1 MALYNPPDGYLY
13 DSNSGL
19 YYSQVVAQD
28 EMGNISQIVTWFD
41 ANTGQYSQNVYPVQG
56 TAVSSSTTHANG
68 DARRTST
75 PRGTSNSADKQHSE
89 STRRNRELYARAIT
103 QGKDVSERAKRQGKE
118 LGTRAKVY
126 ADRAGKNMRREV
138 SNINSTIKSNARANA
153 KHAGVAYTYIN
164 ANLMPDEPNFMW
176 NIFFK
181 VKEYMNN
188 SPLWLKIV
196 VCLIIAVLDII
207 RITIV
212 GFDNESSAPVFMI
225 LAFVAIPFGVM
236 DFIDLKRKYGVPL
249 KQLQPSF
256 ALVICGSLMIAPAF
270 YGNAVFVRT
279 FKKIWAMSGPAP
291 IIIWYV
297 MAVAAFAIMTLAMSR
312 KFRKYNVPKVELMM
326 TVTVMT
332 LLSFFVGI
340 LTLWAILIVVMIA
353 IVLFF
358 VPMLFQAGMSSG
370 QSYTATHKEEYVEGY
385 DYFGNKVYDSR
396 YDDPL

>member
-41 ANTGQYSQNVYPVQG
+41 ANTGQYSQNVYPVKG
-56 TAVSSSTTHANG
+56 SAISSSTTYTNG
-68 DARRTST
+68 DAKRTST
-75 PRGTSNSADKQHSE
+75 PGGTSNRAYSE
-89 STRRNRELYARAIT
+89 SSRKNGERYERGKT
-103 QGKDVSERAKRQGKE
+103 QRKNVSENVKRQGKE
-118 LGTRAKVY
+118 LGTRTKVY
-126 ADRAGKNMRREV
+126 ADRVRKSIRKEA
-138 SNINSTIKSNARANA
+138 SNIDSIIKSNARTNA
-153 KHAGVAYTYIN
+153 KHAGLAYTYIN
-164 ANLMPDEPNFMW
+164 ANLTPDEPNFMW

-236 DFIDLKRKYGVPL
+236 DFIDLKRKYGVTL

-256 ALVICGSLMIAPAF
+256 VLVICGSFMIAPAF